1 MSADPDSTASL
12 PPTGKVHEEPPP
24 PEPATEIPN
33 GVPAEFTSDAQPA
46 EVSDPPALAEG
57 ALVPPSNGAAADG
70 NGLVAHESGGA
81 SVAASFPSFPAPGA
95 PASSFP
101 APPQTPSAAALPA
114 QAPSGK
120 PPPPKAEPEPEP
132 EHAMTLWEHL
142 DELRSRI
149 IRMILAFIGGGIFS
163 WIYREELLGWL
174 TAPFVKA
181 WPKVGPGAAE
191 QAALHFPSPASLF
204 LAYVRL
210 AMIGGLVF
218 SLPFILYQ
226 LWAFIAPGLYSREK
240 KFAAPFV
247 ISSCALFALGGWFG
261 WRFAFPVAFQYLLGF
276 ADFKGLS
283 GIKIEPTVMIS
294 EYIEFVTHMLLAF
307 GFMSE
312 LPVLVFFLSIAG
324 LVNHRHLLKFFRYFV
339 VVAFVVAAV
348 ITPPDPMSQL
358 MLAVPLIFLYGV
370 SILVA
375 FVFGRKNLKK
385 EEAKPA

>member
-12 PPTGKVHEEPPP
+12 PPNGRVHEEPPP
-24 PEPATEIPN
+24 PEP
-33 GVPAEFTSDAQPA
+33 VVSDAQGA
-46 EVSDPPALAEG
+46 DASALA
-57 ALVPPSNGAAADG
+57 LHTNGASADG
-70 NGLVAHESGGA
+70 NGLVAQAGGDA
-81 SVAASFPSFPAPGA
+81 GVGAAFPSFPAPGA
-95 PASSFP
+95 TASSFP
-101 APPQTPSAAALPA
+101 APPQIPSAAPA
-114 QAPSGK
+114 AAPSGK
-120 PPPPKAEPEPEP
+120 PPPPKASDAPEP

-142 DELRSRI
+142 EELRSRI
-149 IRMILAFIGGGIFS
+149 IRMIVAFIGGGIFS
-163 WIYREELLGWL
+163 WIYREDLLGWL

-226 LWAFIAPGLYSREK
+226 VWAFIAPGLYSREK

-324 LVNHRHLLKFFRYFV
+324 LVNHRHLIKFFRYFV

-375 FVFGRKNLKK
+375 YVFGRKNLKN
-385 EEAKPA
+385 EPKPA

>member
-1 MSADPDSTASL
+1 MSADPDSTA
-12 PPTGKVHEEPPP
+12 PVPTNGPLRDPEA
-24 PEPATEIPN
+24 EPARSDASPSAGPVLPAATEVVD
-33 GVPAEFTSDAQPA
+33 VPAASDAAVVPA
-46 EVSDPPALAEG
+46 NGS
-57 ALVPPSNGAAADG
+57 GAAAESD
-70 NGLVAHESGGA
+70 GLVPREDGETL
-81 SVAASFPSFPAPGA
+81 AAAAAAPAAFPSFPPPGTP
-95 PASSFP
+95 PASSP
-101 APPQTPSAAALPA
+101 APPPA
-114 QAPSGK
+114 PPPAVGAAPSGK
-120 PPPPKAEPEPEP
+120 PPPPPKGEPAE

-142 DELRSRI
+142 DELRGRLV
-149 IRMILAFIGGGIFS
+149 RMILAFIGGGIFS

-174 TAPFVKA
+174 TAPFVQA
-181 WPKVGPGAAE
+181 WPKTGAGAAE

-210 AMIGGLVF
+210 AAIGGLVF

-276 ADFKGLS
+276 ADYKGLN

-324 LVNHRHLLKFFRYFV
+324 LVNHRQLIKFFRYFI

-358 MLAVPLIFLYGV
+358 MLAVPLVFLYGV
-370 SILVA
+370 SIGVA
-375 FVFGRKNLKK
+375 YVFGRKNVPRDTT
-385 EEAKPA
+385 AA

>member
-24 PEPATEIPN
+24 PEPATERPN
-33 GVPAEFTSDAQPA
+33 GVPAELTSDVKSA
-46 EVSDPPALAEG
+46 EISDPPALAEG

-81 SVAASFPSFPAPGA
+81 GVAASFPSFPAPGA

-120 PPPPKAEPEPEP
+120 PPPPKAEPEPE
-132 EHAMTLWEHL
+132 HAMTLWEHL

-149 IRMILAFIGGGIFS
+149 IRMILAFVGGGIFS

>member
-1 MSADPDSTASL
+1 
-12 PPTGKVHEEPPP
+12 
-24 PEPATEIPN
+24 
-33 GVPAEFTSDAQPA
+33 
-46 EVSDPPALAEG
+46 
-57 ALVPPSNGAAADG
+57 
-70 NGLVAHESGGA
+70 
-81 SVAASFPSFPAPGA
+81 
-95 PASSFP
+95 
-101 APPQTPSAAALPA
+101 
-114 QAPSGK
+114 
-120 PPPPKAEPEPEP
+120 
-132 EHAMTLWEHL
+132 MTLWEHL
-142 DELRSRI
+142 DELRSRL
-149 IRMILAFIGGGIFS
+149 IRMIIAFIGGGIIS

-174 TAPFVKA
+174 TTPFVKA
-181 WPKVGPGAAE
+181 WPNVGPGAAE
-191 QAALHFPSPASLF
+191 ATIHFPSPAALF

-218 SLPFILYQ
+218 SLPFMLYQ

-276 ADFKGLS
+276 ADFKGLN

-375 FVFGRKNLKK
+375 YVFGRKNLKNEPK
-385 EEAKPA
+385 AA